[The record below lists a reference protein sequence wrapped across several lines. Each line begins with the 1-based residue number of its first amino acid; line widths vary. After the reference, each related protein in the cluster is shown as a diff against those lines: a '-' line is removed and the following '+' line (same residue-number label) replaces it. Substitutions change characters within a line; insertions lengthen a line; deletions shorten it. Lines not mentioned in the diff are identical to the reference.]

1 MTASTTASIFDGGL
15 AARLGPPGRLVARI
29 LTSHWPYGR
38 AALVLAVLNIALFA
52 SLGFAWGV
60 TTEFT
65 RMSGQ
70 AVALLGIDVND
81 WLYFSKEAGIGPT
94 KGDPWTRPSG
104 LIVLGM
110 FGGALAGALISGDWR
125 LRIPRQRR
133 RLVQGFVGG
142 VLGGFG
148 ARLAL
153 GCNLGAFFSAI
164 PQFSLHGWL
173 FMVGLFGG
181 TWLGSKIVLHPL
193 LAARPE
199 LQLAPPV
206 GAGAGPVGGRG
217 SWRVKPVLGLV
228 VAALVLGA
236 VAAYAVAGESRLA
249 IALAAGAGF
258 GLAIERGRI
267 CFTAAFRDLWITRQ
281 SHLARALAAAMAVAS
296 IGFAVAIAAGVGP
309 KSESAGLGAL
319 LGGAIF
325 GLGIVIAGGCET
337 GWMYRASQ
345 GYVQLWMAGLGTFV
359 GTIVLAWAWQA
370 WGLYDALVA
379 PFRPL
384 NLAAELGLPVA
395 LGLTLIGLG
404 TWWALAGRRE
414 QAFVGSAGGGLFG
427 GLFGG
432 RNPARSA
439 STGARS
445 AAGLSVKEG

>member
-1 MTASTTASIFDGGL
+1 MAASPSASTFDGGL
-15 AARLGPPGRLVARI
+15 VARLGPPGRLLVR
-29 LTSHWPYGR
+29 LFTSHWPYGR
-38 AALVLAVLNIALFA
+38 AALALAVLNIALFA

-70 AVALLGIDVND
+70 VAALLGIDVND

-110 FGGALAGALISGDWR
+110 FGGALVGALISGDWR

-199 LQLAPPV
+199 LQLAPP
-206 GAGAGPVGGRG
+206 AGAGGGPTGGRASKG
-217 SWRVKPVLGLV
+217 LKPVLGLA
-228 VAALVLGA
+228 VALLVLGA
-236 VAAYAVAGESRLA
+236 VAAYAAGGESRLA

-296 IGFAVAIAAGVGP
+296 VGFAVAIAAGVAP
-309 KSESAGLGAL
+309 KSEPAGLGAL

-325 GLGIVIAGGCET
+325 GVGIVIAGGCET

-345 GYVQLWMAGLGTFV
+345 GYVQLWMAGLGTLV
-359 GTIVLAWAWQA
+359 GTLVLAWAWEA
-370 WGLYDALVA
+370 WGLYDALVR
-379 PFRPL
+379 PFEPV

-395 LGLTLIGLG
+395 LGLTLLGLG
-404 TWWALAGRRE
+404 LWWGLARRRE
-414 QAFVGSAGGGLFG
+414 QAFAGSGGGGLLG
-427 GLFGG
+427 W
-432 RNPARSA
+432 RSSARAA
-439 STGARS
+439 STGAPS
-445 AAGLSVKEG
+445 AASLSVKEG

>member
-1 MTASTTASIFDGGL
+1 MSNSTIASILGGAPASAGRPL
-15 AARLGPPGRLVARI
+15 GRLVRGL
-29 LTSHWPYGR
+29 LTSHWPYAR
-38 AALVLAVLNIALFA
+38 AALALAVLNIALFA

-70 AVALLGIDVND
+70 VLAIFGIDAND

-94 KGDPWTRPSG
+94 KGDPWSRPSG

-110 FGGALAGALISGDWR
+110 FGGALAGALLSGDWR

-173 FMVGLFGG
+173 FMVGLFAG

-199 LQLAPPV
+199 LLLAPPA
-206 GAGAGPVGGRG
+206 GSPAGARAPA
-217 SWRVKPVLGLV
+217 WLKPVLG
-228 VAALVLGA
+228 AGIAILVLGA
-236 VAAYAVAGESRLA
+236 VGAYALAGESRLA

-258 GLAIERGRI
+258 GLTIERGRI

-281 SHLARALAAAMAVAS
+281 SPLARALALAMAVAS
-296 IGFAVAIAAGVGP
+296 AGFAVAVAAGVAP
-309 KSESAGLGAL
+309 KSEPAGLGAL

-325 GLGIVIAGGCET
+325 GVGIVVAGGCET

-345 GYVQLWMAGLGTFV
+345 GYAQLWMAGLGTFV
-359 GTIVLAWAWQA
+359 GTIVLAWAWEA
-370 WGLYDALVA
+370 WGLYDALVR

-395 LGLTLIGLG
+395 LGLTLVGLG
-404 TWWALAGRRE
+404 LWYGFARLRDP
-414 QAFVGSAGGGLFG
+414 SAGGWVGL
-427 GLFGG
+427 
-432 RNPARSA
+432 RRSL
-439 STGARS
+439 R
-445 AAGLSVKEG
+445 LQVREG

>member
-1 MTASTTASIFDGGL
+1 MAASTTASTFGGGTT
-15 AARLGPPGRLVARI
+15 ARRSPPGRPLARL
-29 LTSHWPYGR
+29 LTTHWPYGR
-38 AALVLAVLNIALFA
+38 AALVLAVLNIVLFA

-70 AVALLGIDVND
+70 VLAVFGVNAND

-94 KGDPWTRPSG
+94 KGDPWTRASG

-110 FGGALAGALISGDWR
+110 FGGALVGALVSGDWR
-125 LRIPRQRR
+125 LRVPRQRR
-133 RLVQGFVGG
+133 RLAQGFVGG
-142 VLGGFG
+142 LLGGFG

-199 LQLAPPV
+199 LLLAPPAGTV
-206 GAGAGPVGGRG
+206 RSGAGAPAWLKPALGVG
-217 SWRVKPVLGLV
+217 VAVLL
-228 VAALVLGA
+228 LGA
-236 VAAYAVAGESRLA
+236 VGTYALAGEPRLAVALA
-249 IALAAGAGF
+249 IGTGF

-281 SHLARALAAAMAVAS
+281 SHLARALAVAMIVAS
-296 IGFAVAIAAGVGP
+296 VGFAVAIAAGVAP

-325 GLGIVIAGGCET
+325 GLGIVVAGGCET

-359 GTIVLAWAWQA
+359 GTILLAWAWGA
-370 WGLYDALVA
+370 WGLYDALVR
-379 PFRPL
+379 PFRPV
-384 NLAAELGLPVA
+384 NLAAELGLPLA
-395 LGLTLIGLG
+395 LGLTVLGLG
-404 TWWALAGRRE
+404 AWWVLARLRDP
-414 QAFVGSAGGGLFG
+414 SAGGFVGLRRSLRG
-427 GLFGG
+427 SL
-432 RNPARSA
+432 RLAAR
-439 STGARS
+439 
-445 AAGLSVKEG
+445 EG

>member
-1 MTASTTASIFDGGL
+1 MSNPTTASTTEGRPT
-15 AARLGPPGRLVARI
+15 RLSLGRLARRI
-29 LTSHWPYGR
+29 FTTHWPYGR
-38 AALVLAVLNIALFA
+38 AALLLAVLNIALFA

-70 AVALLGIDVND
+70 ALAVVGIDVND

-125 LRIPRQRR
+125 LRVPPQRR

-173 FMVGLFGG
+173 FMVGLVGG

-199 LQLAPPV
+199 LLLAPP
-206 GAGAGPVGGRG
+206 AATARSGRPA
-217 SWRVKPVLGLV
+217 WLKPALGV
-228 VAALVLGA
+228 AVAAIVLGA
-236 VAAYAVAGESRLA
+236 VGVYLLGGEPRLA
-249 IALAAGAGF
+249 AALAAGAGF
-258 GLAIERGRI
+258 GLAVERGRI

-281 SHLARALAAAMAVAS
+281 SHLSRALAGAMVVAS
-296 IGFAVAIAAGVGP
+296 LGFAVAIATGVAP

-325 GLGIVIAGGCET
+325 GVGIVVAGGCET

-359 GTIVLAWAWQA
+359 GTIVLAYAWDA
-370 WGLYDALVA
+370 WGLYDALVR
-379 PFRPL
+379 PFRPV
-384 NLAAELGLPVA
+384 NLAAELGLPLA
-395 LGLTLIGLG
+395 LGLTLLGLG
-404 TWWALAGRRE
+404 LWYVFARLRDP
-414 QAFVGSAGGGLFG
+414 GLG
-427 GLFGG
+427 
-432 RNPARSA
+432 PARGLRGILGLRRPTEL
-439 STGARS
+439 STGEA
-445 AAGLSVKEG
+445 